1 MKNIFLALLSTI
13 VVSSCV
19 TRLPTPQGIKEI
31 STSEY
36 ETVVENKTKKT
47 EVYDGFYNKLT
58 VQATKL
64 DAEMTE
70 SLMAYSAKLSQW
82 NLEKYKEEKNKLIEN
97 HSTQTEFFMSFYTP
111 ERKHDDL
118 STKQTSW
125 KVYLDVGGQ
134 RYEGKAT
141 KVKSLFLDLEA
152 IYPHHNRWSTPYMVT
167 FPVATATTESQKMT
181 ITVTGPLATTQL
193 NF

>member
-1 MKNIFLALLSTI
+1 MNQLFYTLITMI
-13 VVSSCV
+13 CISSCV
-19 TRLPTPQGIKEI
+19 TRLPTPQGIKDI

-36 ETVVENKTKKT
+36 ENIIESKTKKT

-58 VQATKL
+58 IQATKL
-64 DAEMTE
+64 DAEMSE
-70 SLMAYSAKLSQW
+70 NLIAYSAKLSQW
-82 NLEKYKEEKNKLIEN
+82 NLEKYKEEKNKLIDN

-118 STKQTSW
+118 SSKQTTW
-125 KVYLDVGGQ
+125 KIYLDVNGQ
-134 RYEGKAT
+134 RYEGKAA

-152 IYPHHNRWSTPYMVT
+152 IYPHHNRWSTPYVVS
-167 FPVATATTESQKMT
+167 FPISTAATETQKMT
-181 ITVTGPLATTQL
+181 ITVTGPLATTQI